1 MTFLLF
7 FIRIFLKRKMIALKK
22 LSLLLPDDIES
33 SEQCNECGNAIK
45 QNKSIH
51 CVSSEYICC
60 EYHCCEGCKKIR
72 KP

>member
-1 MTFLLF
+1 MTFLFF
-7 FIRIFLKRKMIALKK
+7 FIRIYLKRKMIALKK

-45 QNKSIH
+45 QKNSIH
-51 CVSSEYICC
+51 CVSCEYVSC
-60 EYHCCEGCKKIR
+60 EYHCCEDCKKIR